1 MKRIVIFA
9 SGSGSNAQRIT
20 EYFRERKTAQV
31 VSVYC
36 NNPKAYVAHRCQQL
50 QLPFHLFSRHDF
62 YETDTVLQQLEKE
75 NPDLIVLA
83 GFLWLLPA
91 SFIQKYR
98 NRIIN
103 VHPALL
109 PAYGGK
115 GMYGHHV
122 HMAVIANR
130 EPLSGIT
137 IHLVNEEY
145 DKGEILFQGK
155 VEISEKDTADILAE
169 KIHEL
174 EHRHFPVEI
183 ENYLLHSPLVNR

>member
-36 NNPKAYVAHRCQQL
+36 NNPKAYVAERCRQL

-62 YETDTVLQQLEKE
+62 YETDAVQQQLEKE

-91 SFIQKYR
+91 SFIEKYR

-115 GMYGHHV
+115 GMYGANV
-122 HMAVIANR
+122 HTAVIANK
-130 EPLSGIT
+130 ESQSGIT
-137 IHLVNEEY
+137 IHLVNEQY

-155 VEISEKDTADILAE
+155 AEVTEKDTADSLAE

-183 ENYLLHSPLVNR
+183 ENYLLHSPIVNR

>member
-36 NNPKAYVAHRCQQL
+36 NNPKAYVAQRCQQL
-50 QLPFHLFSRHDF
+50 QLPFHLFNRHDF
-62 YETDTVLQQLEKE
+62 YETDAVQQQVERE

-115 GMYGHHV
+115 GMYGAHV
-122 HMAVIANR
+122 HRAVVANR
-130 EPLSGIT
+130 EPVSGIT

-155 VEISEKDTADILAE
+155 VEVTEKDTADTLAE

>member
-20 EYFRERKTAQV
+20 EYFREHKTAQV

-36 NNPKAYVAHRCQQL
+36 NNPKAYVAQRCQQL

-62 YETDTVLQQLEKE
+62 YETDAVQQQVERE

-115 GMYGHHV
+115 GMYGAHV
-122 HMAVIANR
+122 HRAVVANR
-130 EPLSGIT
+130 EPVSGIT

-155 VEISEKDTADILAE
+155 VEVTEKDTADTLAE

-174 EHRHFPVEI
+174 EHRHFPIEI